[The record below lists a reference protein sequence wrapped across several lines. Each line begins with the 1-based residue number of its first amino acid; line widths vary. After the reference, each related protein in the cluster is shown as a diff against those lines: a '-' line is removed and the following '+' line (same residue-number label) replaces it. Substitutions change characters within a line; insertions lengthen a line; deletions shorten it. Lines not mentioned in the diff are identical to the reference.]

1 MAFDRVIG
9 HERQRQ
15 RLMEAVE
22 QDRLAHGY
30 LFSGP
35 TGVGAEALAIELACA
50 VNCEYGP
57 GEPCGQ
63 QNLPGQQDQQ
73 GQPDSRGPCRHCRR
87 IRALQHPDVH
97 LLVPSSSA
105 PPPDRS
111 SRRGE
116 GSSGRGEGS
125 SGRVNAR
132 EDRRQGLAARLAED
146 PYGAPPFGMN
156 DILSVEDVRALR
168 REASAKPY
176 EGRRKVAVIVAAD
189 RMNAAASNALLKTL
203 EEPPGSL
210 MLILTASR
218 SGRLLP
224 TIVSRCQP
232 VFLSRLREDEVKSAL
247 IERYDVSPDE
257 AGALARRSEGRLSE
271 ALAAGSERG
280 SKIREDAFALLGC
293 IYDATALSLFE
304 QVESLAASHRE
315 EPVVEKILDHL
326 LSLYRDL
333 FVVSS
338 ASATP
343 TLSNADRTAPLRERA
358 SAMNAVEIEQGIAVI
373 EEARRDIARNAHV
386 QLALLVLVL
395 RLRMNRRNAGP
406 LQTPAAQAPSGEK
419 PSDETSSH
427 ALPAAD

>member
-15 RLMEAVE
+15 RLMEAVK

-30 LFSGP
+30 LFCGP
-35 TGVGAEALAIELACA
+35 PGVGAEALAIELACA

-57 GEPCGQ
+57 GEPCSP
-63 QNLPGQQDQQ
+63 PGQQ
-73 GQPDSRGPCRHCRR
+73 GPCRHCRR

-97 LLVPSSSA
+97 LLVPTSSA

-111 SRRGE
+111 SGRGE
-116 GSSGRGEGS
+116 GSSGRGEGT
-125 SGRVNAR
+125 SGRANAR
-132 EDRRQGLAARLAED
+132 EERRQGLAARLAED

-156 DILSVEDVRALR
+156 DLLSVEDVRSLR

-232 VFLSRLREDEVKSAL
+232 VFLTRLQEDEVKSAL
-247 IERYDVSPDE
+247 IERYDVSPEE
-257 AGALARRSEGRLSE
+257 AGELARRSEGRLSE
-271 ALAAGSERG
+271 ALTAGSERG
-280 SKIREDAFALLGC
+280 SKIREEAFALLEC
-293 IYDATALSLFE
+293 IYDEAPLSLFE

-333 FVVSS
+333 FVLSS
-338 ASATP
+338 ANGSP
-343 TLSNADRTAPLRERA
+343 SLSNADRTAPLRERA
-358 SAMNAVEIEQGIAVI
+358 SAMNAEEIERGIAAV

-395 RLRMNRRNAGP
+395 RLRMNRRYEGP
-406 LQTPAAQAPSGEK
+406 RQRPTTEVPSRERPSGG
-419 PSDETSSH
+419 SSSH

>member
-1 MAFDRVIG
+1 
-9 HERQRQ
+9 
-15 RLMEAVE
+15 MEAVK

-35 TGVGAEALAIELACA
+35 PGVGAEALAIELACA

-57 GEPCGQ
+57 GEPCSQPGKLGQPGQ
-63 QNLPGQQDQQ
+63 QNQHGP
-73 GQPDSRGPCRHCRR
+73 RGPCRHCRR
-87 IRALQHPDVH
+87 IRALQHPDLH

-111 SRRGE
+111 SGRGEDSSGKGE
-116 GSSGRGEGS
+116 GSSGRA
-125 SGRVNAR
+125 NAR
-132 EDRRQGLAARLAED
+132 EERRQGLAVRLAED
-146 PYGAPPFGMN
+146 PYGAPTFGMN
-156 DILSVEDVRALR
+156 DMISVEDVRSLR

-176 EGRRKVAVIVAAD
+176 EGRRKVAIIVAAD
-189 RMNAAASNALLKTL
+189 RMNTAASNALLKTL

-232 VFLSRLREDEVKSAL
+232 VFLSRLREDEVKSSL
-247 IERYDVSPDE
+247 IERYDVSPEE
-257 AGALARRSEGRLSE
+257 AGELARRSEGLLSE
-271 ALAAGSERG
+271 ALAVSSERG
-280 SKIREDAFALLGC
+280 SKIREDAFALLEC
-293 IYDATALSLFE
+293 VNDATPLSLFE
-304 QVESLAASHRE
+304 QVESLVASHRE

-333 FVVSS
+333 FVLSS
-338 ASATP
+338 ANGSP
-343 TLSNADRTAPLRERA
+343 TLSNADCTEPLRERA
-358 SAMNAVEIEQGIAVI
+358 STMDAEEIEKGIAAI

-395 RLRMNRRNAGP
+395 RLRMNR
-406 LQTPAAQAPSGEK
+406 
-419 PSDETSSH
+419 
-427 ALPAAD
+427 

>member
-1 MAFDRVIG
+1 
-9 HERQRQ
+9 
-15 RLMEAVE
+15 MEAVK

-35 TGVGAEALAIELACA
+35 PGVGAEALAIELACA

-63 QNLPGQQDQQ
+63 P
-73 GQPDSRGPCRHCRR
+73 GPCRHCRR
-87 IRALQHPDVH
+87 IRALQHPDLL

-105 PPPDRS
+105 SPPDRS
-111 SRRGE
+111 SRRGKGSTGRDE
-116 GSSGRGEGS
+116 GSSGRSEGS
-125 SGRVNAR
+125 SGRANAR
-132 EDRRQGLAARLAED
+132 EERRQGLVDRLADD

-156 DILSVEDVRALR
+156 DLLSVDDVRSLR

-176 EGRRKVAVIVAAD
+176 EGRRKIAIIVAAD
-189 RMNAAASNALLKTL
+189 RMNTAASNALLKTL

-218 SGRLLP
+218 AGRLMP

-232 VFLSRLREDEVKSAL
+232 VFLSRLREEEVKSAL
-247 IERYDVSPDE
+247 IERYDVAPEE
-257 AGALARRSEGRLSE
+257 AGKFARRSEGRLAE
-271 ALAAGSERG
+271 ALATASERG
-280 SKIREDAFALLGC
+280 SKIREDAFDLLKC
-293 IYDATALSLFE
+293 IHDGTPLSLFE

-333 FVVSS
+333 FVLSS
-338 ASATP
+338 ANGSA

-358 SAMNAVEIEQGIAVI
+358 SEMNAEEIEHGIAAI

-395 RLRMNRRNAGP
+395 RLRINRRYAGP
-406 LQTPAAQAPSGEK
+406 RQTPSTDAPSRETPTG
-419 PSDETSSH
+419 ETSSH

>member
-1 MAFDRVIG
+1 MAFDCVIG
-9 HERQRQ
+9 HEKQRQ
-15 RLMEAVE
+15 RLMEAVK

-35 TGVGAEALAIELACA
+35 PGVGAEALAIELACA

-57 GEPCGQ
+57 GEPCAQHG
-63 QNLPGQQDQQ
+63 P
-73 GQPDSRGPCRHCRR
+73 RVPCRHCRR
-87 IRALQHPDVH
+87 IRALQHPDLH
-97 LLVPSSSA
+97 LLIPSSSA

-111 SRRGE
+111 S
-116 GSSGRGEGS
+116 GRGEGS
-125 SGRVNAR
+125 SGRANAR
-132 EDRRQGLAARLAED
+132 DKRRQGLADRLAED

-156 DILSVEDVRALR
+156 DMLSVEDVRSLR

-218 SGRLLP
+218 TGRLLP
-224 TIVSRCQP
+224 TILSRCQP

-247 IERYDVSPDE
+247 IERYDVAPE
-257 AGALARRSEGRLSE
+257 AAWELARRSEGRLSE
-271 ALAAGSERG
+271 ALTASSERG
-280 SKIREDAFALLGC
+280 SKIREDAFALLEC
-293 IYDATALSLFE
+293 IYDETPLSLFE

-333 FVVSS
+333 FVLSS
-338 ASATP
+338 AGGSQ
-343 TLSNADRTAPLRERA
+343 TLSNADRAEPLRERA
-358 SAMNAVEIEQGIAVI
+358 SGMEAEEIEKGIATV

-395 RLRMNRRNAGP
+395 RLRMNRRYAGP
-406 LQTPAAQAPSGEK
+406 QQSPATQAPSRK
-419 PSDETSSH
+419 RPSGETSSH

>member
-1 MAFDRVIG
+1 
-9 HERQRQ
+9 
-15 RLMEAVE
+15 MEAVK

-35 TGVGAEALAIELACA
+35 PGVGAEALAIELACA

-63 QNLPGQQDQQ
+63 PG
-73 GQPDSRGPCRHCRR
+73 PRGPCRHCRR
-87 IRALQHPDVH
+87 IRALQHPDLH

-111 SRRGE
+111 S
-116 GSSGRGEGS
+116 GRGEGS
-125 SGRVNAR
+125 SGRANAR
-132 EDRRQGLAARLAED
+132 DERRQGLADRLAED

-156 DILSVEDVRALR
+156 DMLSVEDVRSLR
-168 REASAKPY
+168 RKASAKPY

-218 SGRLLP
+218 TGRLLP
-224 TIVSRCQP
+224 TILSRCQP

-247 IERYDVSPDE
+247 IERYDVAPE
-257 AGALARRSEGRLSE
+257 AAGELARRSEGRLSE
-271 ALAAGSERG
+271 ALTASSERG
-280 SKIREDAFALLGC
+280 SKIREDAFALLEC
-293 IYDATALSLFE
+293 IYDETPLSLFE

-333 FVVSS
+333 FVLSS
-338 ASATP
+338 AGGSQ
-343 TLSNADRTAPLRERA
+343 TLSNADRAEPLRERA
-358 SAMNAVEIEQGIAVI
+358 SGMEVEEIEKGIAAV

-395 RLRMNRRNAGP
+395 RLRMNRRYAGP
-406 LQTPAAQAPSGEK
+406 QQTPATQAPSRK
-419 PSDETSSH
+419 RPSGETSSH

>member
-1 MAFDRVIG
+1 
-9 HERQRQ
+9 
-15 RLMEAVE
+15 MEAVK

-35 TGVGAEALAIELACA
+35 PGVGAEALAIELACA

-57 GEPCGQ
+57 GEPCGPPGPPGP
-63 QNLPGQQDQQ
+63 PGQPGRQDQP
-73 GQPDSRGPCRHCRR
+73 GPRGPCRHCRR
-87 IRALQHPDVH
+87 IRALQHPDLH
-97 LLVPSSSA
+97 LLVPSSSV
-105 PPPDRS
+105 PPPDR
-111 SRRGE
+111 
-116 GSSGRGEGS
+116 SSGRGEGS
-125 SGRVNAR
+125 SNRGEGSSGRANAR
-132 EDRRQGLAARLAED
+132 EERRQGLAVRLAED

-156 DILSVEDVRALR
+156 DMLSVEDVRSLR

-189 RMNAAASNALLKTL
+189 RMNSAASNALLKTL

-232 VFLSRLREDEVKSAL
+232 VFLSRLREDDVKSAL
-247 IERYDVSPDE
+247 IERYDVSPEE
-257 AGALARRSEGRLSE
+257 AGELARRSEGRLSE

-280 SKIREDAFALLGC
+280 SKIREDAFALLEC
-293 IYDATALSLFE
+293 VNDATPLSLFE
-304 QVESLAASHRE
+304 QVESLVASHRE

-333 FVVSS
+333 FVLSS
-338 ASATP
+338 ADGSP
-343 TLSNADRTAPLRERA
+343 MLSNADRTAPLRERA
-358 SAMNAVEIEQGIAVI
+358 SAMNVAEIEKGIAAI
-373 EEARRDIARNAHV
+373 EVARRDIARNAHV

-395 RLRMNRRNAGP
+395 RLRMNRGSAGP
-406 LQTPAAQAPSGEK
+406 RQTPSALTPSRERPSG
-419 PSDETSSH
+419 ETSSH
-427 ALPAAD
+427 PLPAAD

>member
-1 MAFDRVIG
+1 
-9 HERQRQ
+9 
-15 RLMEAVE
+15 MEAVKK
-22 QDRLAHGY
+22 DRLAHGY
-30 LFSGP
+30 LFTGP
-35 TGVGAEALAIELACA
+35 PGEGAEALAIELACA
-50 VNCEYGP
+50 VNCENGP
-57 GEPCGQ
+57 GEPCSQ
-63 QNLPGQQDQQ
+63 PGEHT
-73 GQPDSRGPCRHCRR
+73 PCRHCRR
-87 IRALQHPDVH
+87 IRMLQHPDVH

-111 SRRGE
+111 SRRSE

-125 SGRVNAR
+125 SGRGEGSSSRANAR
-132 EDRRQGLAARLAED
+132 EERRQGLADRLAED

-156 DILSVEDVRALR
+156 DMLSVEDVRSLR

-176 EGRRKVAVIVAAD
+176 EGRRKVAIIVAAD

-218 SGRLLP
+218 AGRLLP

-232 VFLSRLREDEVKSAL
+232 VFLTRLREDEVKSAL
-247 IERYDVSPDE
+247 IERYDVAPEE
-257 AGALARRSEGRLSE
+257 AGELARRSEGRISE
-271 ALAAGSERG
+271 ALTASSERG
-280 SKIREDAFALLGC
+280 SKIREDAFALLEC
-293 IYDATALSLFE
+293 IYDGTPLNLFE

-315 EPVVEKILDHL
+315 EPVGEKILDHL

-333 FVVSS
+333 FVLSS
-338 ASATP
+338 ASGSP
-343 TLSNADRTAPLRERA
+343 TLSNADCTESLRERA
-358 SAMNAVEIEQGIAVI
+358 SAMNAEEIEKGIAAV

-395 RLRMNRRNAGP
+395 RLRMNRRYTGP
-406 LQTPAAQAPSGEK
+406 PQTPATQAPSRK
-419 PSDETSSH
+419 RPSGETSSH

>member
-1 MAFDRVIG
+1 
-9 HERQRQ
+9 
-15 RLMEAVE
+15 MEAVK
-22 QDRLAHGY
+22 QDRLAHGF
-30 LFSGP
+30 LFCGP
-35 TGVGAEALAIELACA
+35 PGVGAEALAIELACA
-50 VNCEYGP
+50 VNCENGP

-63 QNLPGQQDQQ
+63 PGQP
-73 GQPDSRGPCRHCRR
+73 GQPGQSGQPGQPGQPGQSGQPVPCRHCRR

-97 LLVPSSSA
+97 ILVPSSSA

-125 SGRVNAR
+125 SGRANAR
-132 EDRRQGLAARLAED
+132 EERRQGLAARLAED

-156 DILSVEDVRALR
+156 DLLSVEDVRSLR

-189 RMNAAASNALLKTL
+189 RMNTAASNALLKTL
-203 EEPPGSL
+203 EEPPGTL

-218 SGRLLP
+218 TGKLLP

-232 VFLSRLREDEVKSAL
+232 VLLSRLEEDEVKSAL
-247 IERYDVSPDE
+247 IERYDVSPEE
-257 AGALARRSEGRLSE
+257 AGELASRSEGRLSE
-271 ALAAGSERG
+271 ALAARSEQGSR
-280 SKIREDAFALLGC
+280 IREDAFALLEC
-293 IYDATALSLFE
+293 IYDGTPLSLFE
-304 QVESLAASHRE
+304 QVETLSASHRE
-315 EPVVEKILDHL
+315 EPVAEKILDHL

-333 FVVSS
+333 FVLSS
-338 ASATP
+338 ASGIP

-358 SAMNAVEIEQGIAVI
+358 SGMNAEEIEQGIAAI

-386 QLALLVLVL
+386 QLALLVLIL
-395 RLRMNRRNAGP
+395 RLRMNRRYAGP
-406 LQTPAAQAPSGEK
+406 RQVPSTRSPSRETPSG
-419 PSDETSSH
+419 ETSSH

>member
-1 MAFDRVIG
+1 
-9 HERQRQ
+9 
-15 RLMEAVE
+15 MEAVK

-35 TGVGAEALAIELACA
+35 PGVGAEALAIELACA

-57 GEPCGQ
+57 GEPCAQHG
-63 QNLPGQQDQQ
+63 P
-73 GQPDSRGPCRHCRR
+73 RVPCRHCRR
-87 IRALQHPDVH
+87 IRALQHPDLH
-97 LLVPSSSA
+97 LLIPSSSA

-111 SRRGE
+111 S
-116 GSSGRGEGS
+116 GRGEGS
-125 SGRVNAR
+125 SGRANAR
-132 EDRRQGLAARLAED
+132 DERRQGLADRLAED

-156 DILSVEDVRALR
+156 DMLSVEDVRSLR

-218 SGRLLP
+218 TGRLLP
-224 TIVSRCQP
+224 TILSRCQP

-247 IERYDVSPDE
+247 IERYDVAPE
-257 AGALARRSEGRLSE
+257 AAWELARRSEGRLSE
-271 ALAAGSERG
+271 ALTASSERG
-280 SKIREDAFALLGC
+280 SKIREDAFALLEC
-293 IYDATALSLFE
+293 IYDETPLSLFE

-333 FVVSS
+333 FVLSS
-338 ASATP
+338 AGGSQ
-343 TLSNADRTAPLRERA
+343 TLSNADRAEPLRERA
-358 SAMNAVEIEQGIAVI
+358 SGMEAEEIEKGIATV

-395 RLRMNRRNAGP
+395 RLRMNRRYAGP
-406 LQTPAAQAPSGEK
+406 QQSPATQAPSRK
-419 PSDETSSH
+419 RPSGETSSH

>member
-1 MAFDRVIG
+1 MAFDRIIG

-15 RLMEAVE
+15 RLMEAVK

-30 LFSGP
+30 LFTGP
-35 TGVGAEALAIELACA
+35 PGVGAEALAIELACA
-50 VNCEYGP
+50 VNCENGP

-63 QNLPGQQDQQ
+63 HNQHT
-73 GQPDSRGPCRHCRR
+73 PCRHCRR

-97 LLVPSSSA
+97 LLVPASSA

-116 GSSGRGEGS
+116 GSTSRGEGSSGRGEGS
-125 SGRVNAR
+125 SGRANAR
-132 EDRRQGLAARLAED
+132 EERRQGLADRLAED

-156 DILSVEDVRALR
+156 DMLSVEDVRSLR

-176 EGRRKVAVIVAAD
+176 EGRRKVAIIVAAD

-218 SGRLLP
+218 AGRLLP

-232 VFLSRLREDEVKSAL
+232 VVLSRLREDEVKSAL
-247 IERYDVSPDE
+247 IERYNVTPEE
-257 AGALARRSEGRLSE
+257 AGELARRSEGRISE
-271 ALAAGSERG
+271 ALTAGSERG
-280 SKIREDAFALLGC
+280 SKIREDAFELLEC
-293 IYDATALSLFE
+293 IYDGTPLNLFE

-333 FVVSS
+333 FVLSS
-338 ASATP
+338 ARGSP
-343 TLSNADRTAPLRERA
+343 TLSNADHTEPLRGRA
-358 SAMNAVEIEQGIAVI
+358 SGMEAEEIEKGIAAI

-395 RLRMNRRNAGP
+395 RLRMNRRYAGP
-406 LQTPAAQAPSGEK
+406 RQTPATQAPTRER
-419 PSDETSSH
+419 PSSETSSH
-427 ALPAAD
+427 SLPAAD